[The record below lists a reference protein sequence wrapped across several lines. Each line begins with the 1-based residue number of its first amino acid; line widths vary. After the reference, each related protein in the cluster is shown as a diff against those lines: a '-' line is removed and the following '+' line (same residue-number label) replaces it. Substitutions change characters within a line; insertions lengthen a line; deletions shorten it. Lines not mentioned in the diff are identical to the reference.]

1 MFDEKELERY
11 LKQGG
16 KRGYN
21 GVVYYPE
28 TLAITFEGYLKNWL
42 EPFMRTCAKSG
53 ISTFEAMLILEAHK
67 RNLARVSR
75 VEAPPDEN

>member
-1 MFDEKELERY
+1 MFDEKELEKY
-11 LKQGG
+11 LKPGE
-16 KRGYN
+16 KMVYN
-21 GVVYYPE
+21 GIVYYPKISVI
-28 TLAITFEGYLKNWL
+28 TLESYLKNWL

-75 VEAPPDEN
+75 VEAPPGEN